1 MATRR
6 GVLYSASHDPTRNPS
21 AKTKRAKKTRSPE
34 NMDPPSRPSSSKV
47 SYTPQLTPTDAQRE
61 QMRINQLRG
70 QEEEK
75 DVRRQYETVD
85 GTNLSEPHVLPPRL
99 DLRKTRTLHDPDID
113 ESDFDQRTAAEDEE
127 LGRIAE
133 LSVRDAAI
141 IQLDNQLTSVFRQMR
156 TLKTTADALLARAQ
170 QEANPQALHHS
181 EQIQWIVNEAL
192 IPWLKEVDENLDGV
206 IEVTPEGEAV
216 GESPPEEPGTPE

>member
-1 MATRR
+1 MGRR
-6 GVLYSASHDPTRNPS
+6 GVLYSAAHDLSRNPS
-21 AKTKRAKKTRSPE
+21 AKTKRAKKTRPSE
-34 NMDPPSRPSSSKV
+34 NMDPPSRLSSSKV

-75 DVRRQYETVD
+75 DVRRRYETVD
-85 GTNLSEPHVLPPRL
+85 GINLSEPHVLPPRL
-99 DLRKTRTLHDPDID
+99 DLRKTRTLHDPDL
-113 ESDFDQRTAAEDEE
+113 EEFDLDSRTAAEDEE

-170 QEANPQALHHS
+170 QEGNPQALHHS

-216 GESPPEEPGTPE
+216 GESPEETGTLE